1 MRELRAAKEAQNEAE
16 GKSPVIVEKKPS
28 SASGMMGS
36 LQKAFM
42 NKIVERSQEADDQDN
57 EDQHL
62 SAKLQKYI
70 RRIATQCMGTAYAVK
85 FLKEESRRQ
94 K

>member
-1 MRELRAAKEAQNEAE
+1 M
-16 GKSPVIVEKKPS
+16 S
-28 SASGMMGS
+28 
-36 LQKAFM
+36 
-42 NKIVERSQEADDQDN
+42 KIVERSQEADDQDN

-62 SAKLQKYI
+62 SAKLQKNI

-94 K
+94 KQRDLDFLNQNKVQ